1 MCKIERY
8 WPARRL
14 LAGTMRTRNNF
25 VMLSFTWCFSVWM
38 FVSLWLSLL
47 VLEVQGRCA
56 NNCNGNGVC
65 DKYSRCICHRGYMGG
80 DCSLRTCP
88 VAPAWADIPYGTDL
102 AHAEIECSNKGV
114 CNRAT
119 GLCTCQEGFHGAAC
133 EHMSCSANCNGYGTC
148 YSMLNYAKRTQNV
161 NSQTFLYE
169 SIWDADMIAGCH
181 CDYRH
186 SGFDCSLKECPDGDD
201 PLTTGQ
207 VNEVQLVTCISD
219 GVGSFILSY
228 QGYKSKAILADYK
241 ADMVRD
247 AILQIPIL
255 TDVQVSFSI
264 PTSVACAKSVNVI
277 SIEFTQQFG
286 SLPPLNSIPDAQIID
301 TKGSVNVYADGL
313 SSITDG
319 NGKTFTSVKGTKES
333 DSCAHRG
340 ICSKADGLCY
350 CYSTN
355 GDTYGSSNGYGAAG
369 TRGDCG
375 FIVSGSTVASCPGD
389 TPCSGHGVC
398 DLTTGVFRCDCE
410 ANWFGGDCSLRK
422 CPEGRSWFDYP
433 RSDNVAHKTWAE
445 CSNMGLCDTSIG
457 SCSCATGFG
466 GEACQYMLC
475 GGGIATQCSGNGIC
489 MNMKQL
495 ALWAE
500 NNGDATSYT
509 YGEDPN
515 KASTWDAAL
524 VHGCLC
530 DEGFEGY
537 DCSLMSCPRGKD
549 PGMQSS
555 LGVGPQV
562 DEVQILRCEAVAG
575 TFTLSFRQQV
585 TSDLSSDITA
595 LQLADGLRNL
605 STIEDIQVTYIRL
618 ADDYRSIDTTQN
630 FANLTACDKYGK
642 TFIKI
647 VFTHNAGNLPALI
660 VDTSKLEKNVGE
672 LGGRIFVSTD
682 GAYADTGVVTQ
693 DTDLSYEGTLVQ
705 SVAGTT
711 ENLVCNGRGICDHAS
726 GKCNCFDGYSSSD
739 GSGLIGNTGDCGYR
753 VITGPK
759 GEL

>member
-1 MCKIERY
+1 MNSS
-8 WPARRL
+8 P
-14 LAGTMRTRNNF
+14 AGTTTRNSFGMSSFSRHLWAWLVIVLWFSLF
-25 VMLSFTWCFSVWM
+25 VF
-38 FVSLWLSLL
+38 
-47 VLEVQGRCA
+47 EVEGRCA
-56 NNCNGNGVC
+56 NNCNGNGIC
-65 DKYSRCICHRGYMGG
+65 DKYSRCICHKGYMGG

-102 AHAEIECSNKGV
+102 AHADSECSNKGI

-119 GLCTCQEGFHGAAC
+119 GICSCQEGFSGAAC

-148 YSMLNYAKRTQNV
+148 YSMLNYAKRTQNEL
-161 NSQTFLYE
+161 SQTFLYDTN
-169 SIWDADMIAGCH
+169 WDANMIAGCH
-181 CDYRH
+181 CDHRH

-219 GVGSFILSY
+219 GVGSFILTY
-228 QGYKSKAILADYK
+228 QGYNSKPILANYK
-241 ADMVRD
+241 ADMIRE
-247 AILQIPIL
+247 ALLQIPIL
-255 TDVQVSFSI
+255 TDVSVSFSV
-264 PTSVACAKSVNVI
+264 PTGLACAKSVNVI

-286 SLPPLNSIPDAQIID
+286 SLPPLVAIPDQAIID
-301 TKGSVNVYADGL
+301 SKGNVFVYADGL
-313 SSITDG
+313 
-319 NGKTFTSVKGTKES
+319 TSVVDANSQTFISQKGTKEN

-340 ICSKADGLCY
+340 LCSKADGLCY

-355 GDTYGSSNGYGAAG
+355 GDTYGSSDGYGAAG

-410 ANWFGGDCSLRK
+410 TNWFGGDCSLRS
-422 CPEGRSWFDYP
+422 CPTGRSWFDYP
-433 RSDNVAHKTWAE
+433 HSDNIAHKTWAE

-457 SCSCATGFG
+457 ICACSAGFS

-475 GGGIATQCSGNGIC
+475 GGGKTTQCYGNGVC
-489 MNMKQL
+489 LSMKQL
-495 ALWAE
+495 ALFSE

-509 YGEDPN
+509 YGADPN
-515 KASTWDAAL
+515 KAATWDADL

-530 DEGFEGY
+530 DEGHEGY
-537 DCSLMSCPRGKD
+537 DCSLMSCPYGKD
-549 PGMQSS
+549 PGLQSS
-555 LGVGPQV
+555 SGVGPQV

-585 TSDLSSDITA
+585 TTDLSWDIPA

-605 STIEDIQVTYIRL
+605 STIKDVEVTYIYL
-618 ADDYRSIDTTQN
+618 ADDYQSVDTTHS
-630 FANLTACDKYGK
+630 FANLTACDASGR
-642 TFIKI
+642 TFIKV
-647 VFTHNAGNLPALI
+647 VFTHNAGDLPALI
-660 VDTSKLEKNVGE
+660 VDRSKLENPVGIT
-672 LGGRIFVSTD
+672 LPSDTSIVQFYVTTD
-682 GAYADTGVVTQ
+682 GASADTG
-693 DTDLSYEGTLVQ
+693 DTITGATYQ
-705 SVAGTT
+705 SLITSTAGTT
-711 ENLVCNGRGICDHAS
+711 ENLLCNGRGLCDHVS

-739 GSGLIGNTGDCGYR
+739 GSGLIGNLGDCGYR
-753 VITGPK
+753 VVTGPK